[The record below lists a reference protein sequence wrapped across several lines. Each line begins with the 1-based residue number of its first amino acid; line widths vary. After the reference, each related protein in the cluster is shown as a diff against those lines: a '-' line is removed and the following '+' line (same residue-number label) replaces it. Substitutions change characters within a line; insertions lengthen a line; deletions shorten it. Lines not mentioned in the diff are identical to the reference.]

1 LGLNKKGNTL
11 LENEMIGNITSTE
24 DTAALD
30 DSYSNFLKS
39 MQLNDATQEIGSLE
53 FYSRK
58 NALKISCENLLVR
71 LYTDS
76 TMHVYH

>member
-1 LGLNKKGNTL
+1 VPNPSQKRGRCLEIGIKQKGNTL

-39 MQLNDATQEIGSLE
+39 MQLNDATQEP
-53 FYSRK
+53 
-58 NALKISCENLLVR
+58 
-71 LYTDS
+71 
-76 TMHVYH
+76 